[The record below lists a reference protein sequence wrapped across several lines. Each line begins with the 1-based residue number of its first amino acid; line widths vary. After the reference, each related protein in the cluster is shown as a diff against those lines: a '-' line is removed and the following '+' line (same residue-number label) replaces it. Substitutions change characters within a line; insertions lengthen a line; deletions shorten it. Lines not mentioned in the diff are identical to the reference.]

1 MSSKAKYI
9 CIEGVEGVGK
19 GTQTTLLIQ
28 ELIKKGFTVINTK
41 EPGTDRVPV
50 TQQLRALSLDGQ
62 YSTLMKGFARELIFQ
77 SIRAIHLNH
86 DVYPN
91 LTAVD
96 YIIQDRGIASGLAY
110 GMAFGMDFS
119 TLIQLNNI
127 SVLEKGR
134 EQGINSFFELYDN
147 IIFFQT
153 NQTAMFLEK
162 AKNAKQEFKD
172 GDGIEAEGAQF
183 MDKVLI
189 NFAKILPLFKKV
201 TYINVQNESGA
212 MRSIDE
218 IFKDVLESVC

>member
-1 MSSKAKYI
+1 MNKKAKYI

-19 GTQTTLLIQ
+19 GTQTALLI
-28 ELIKKGFTVINTK
+28 EHLIAQGLTVINTK

-62 YSTLMKGFARELIFQ
+62 YSKLMKGFARELIFQ
-77 SIRAIHLNH
+77 SIRTIHLNH

-91 LTAVD
+91 LNQVD

-110 GMAFGMDFS
+110 GMAFGMDLS

-134 EQGINSFFELYDN
+134 EYGINSFFDLYDN

-162 AKNAKQEFKD
+162 AKNAKQEFKA

-183 MDKVLI
+183 MDQALI
-189 NFAKILPLFKKV
+189 NFTKVLPLFKKV
-201 TYINVQNESGA
+201 SYINVQNKNGE
-212 MRSIDE
+212 MRTIKE
-218 IFKDVLESVC
+218 IFEDVLSSLC